1 MNHLKFYMIKS
12 IINNFFVF
20 IITFYQIYISPLF
33 APSCRF
39 YPTCS
44 NYALLSIKKYG
55 VIKGLLY
62 GAFRIIRC
70 NPINR
75 KSGYDPIK

>member
-1 MNHLKFYMIKS
+1 MIHLKFYMIKS
-12 IINNFFVF
+12 TINNFFVF

-33 APSCRF
+33 VPSCRF

-44 NYALLSIKKYG
+44 NYVLLSIKKYG
-55 VIKGLLY
+55 VIRGLLY
-62 GAFRIIRC
+62 GMYRILRC
-70 NPINR
+70 NPINP